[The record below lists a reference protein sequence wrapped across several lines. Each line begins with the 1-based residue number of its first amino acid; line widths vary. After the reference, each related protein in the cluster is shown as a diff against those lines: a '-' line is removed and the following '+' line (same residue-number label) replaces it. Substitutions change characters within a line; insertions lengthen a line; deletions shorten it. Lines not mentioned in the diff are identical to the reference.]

1 MWSRHIITSGSFYFY
16 SNKKKKKK
24 SHEWGDCVTSAI
36 FILVSVSISLLC
48 NLESERHFMGNRFR
62 QTDVDFLQIIKGVYT
77 FLKSV
82 TVSVRSNPIC

>member
-1 MWSRHIITSGSFYFY
+1 
-16 SNKKKKKK
+16 
-24 SHEWGDCVTSAI
+24 
-36 FILVSVSISLLC
+36 
-48 NLESERHFMGNRFR
+48 MGNRFR

>member
-16 SNKKKKKK
+16 SNKKKERKK

-36 FILVSVSISLLC
+36 FILVRGSISLLC

-77 FLKSV
+77 FFKISHC
-82 TVSVRSNPIC
+82 SSKK